1 MYSSPNISQV
11 IESRGMTLVGHV
23 RHMVER
29 TGTEFWWRNLKENER
44 KHLEDLRVDGWTIVK
59 WMLNFLVERLW
70 TGFIWL
76 RIRIRMSG
84 MLFLRQ

>member
-1 MYSSPNISQV
+1 M
-11 IESRGMTLVGHV
+11 G
-23 RHMVER
+23 ER

-59 WMLNFLVERLW
+59 WMLNLLVERLW

-76 RIRIRMSG
+76 RIRIRLSG